1 MTRPADPKYE
11 TVLRETQRRV
21 PLQATDAD
29 IVAYHRGMRAIDH
42 RVDELT
48 RIEGVLSRAMR
59 KVKAKKVRLA
69 DERSRLGAASDR
81 DVVERLVTCEVVYD
95 ARQGGAIFVRQ
106 KGETTVIAG
115 SERPV
120 SADERAVIAALE
132 REPPGAEDEGLASK
146 LRLMEYAS
154 DAPPDDIKSQVDE
167 AIDASHLPPE
177 LQEALLALEEEDE
190 EPEPKASKPKKE
202 KAPKPAKAPSEKK
215 KGGKKKGAAAAPPP
229 APEAAAPASAADEN
243 AEPGP
248 AEIEPDECPKPPT
261 PRAPVAD
268 DTEPVSEE
276 DATAEPE
283 PTASE
288 AEEPADEAAADD
300 AETDSGA
307 GADASS
313 GDESDGAD
321 DADAEAGDPAGFT
334 GDDQPPPVEAS
345 GDGDVTD
352 DAAEGEP
359 AADPYPEAYDADGA
373 DEDEPPWE
381 DGSAPAA
388 AEAALPADDHV
399 PEYEDLTVVRD
410 GAGEPSPVAEPAA
423 AAPPPAPEAAPEPEP
438 TPPPAVVAAPA
449 PTEKKAPAKK
459 KKAGDAAA
467 PAPAD
472 GAAPI
477 GVAPSNGVVAHT
489 AANGAAAAPPPAPV
503 VTPTP
508 APAATPAASATPAR
522 TAENNFGLSPA
533 IAGKFGE
540 AVVQFLGK
548 EPLLASTAS
557 AALSKRFGTVV
568 TPNLEAALLPM
579 LNHLATQGTIQRRPA
594 GNDMI
599 FHIPE
604 HAGTVDGWYEKQRRA
619 NA

>member
-190 EPEPKASKPKKE
+190 EPEPKEKKAAKPKAE
-202 KAPKPAKAPSEKK
+202 KPAKAPAEPKAK
-215 KGGKKKGAAAAPPP
+215 GKQGGKKKGAATTP
-229 APEAAAPASAADEN
+229 APEVPTKPAPAPAADGDAPP

-248 AEIEPDECPKPPT
+248 AEMEPDEAPPR
-261 PRAPVAD
+261 PPVAPPARAA
-268 DTEPVSEE
+268 ESAAVSEE
-276 DATAEPE
+276 DATAEPPAAEDLADDASDADAAETGDSAAGGDVDEDGESEE
-283 PTASE
+283 PT
-288 AEEPADEAAADD
+288 EPADFVGDD
-300 AETDSGA
+300 QV
-307 GADASS
+307 
-313 GDESDGAD
+313 
-321 DADAEAGDPAGFT
+321 DAEAAG
-334 GDDQPPPVEAS
+334 
-345 GDGDVTD
+345 
-352 DAAEGEP
+352 AEGSP
-359 AADPYPEAYDADGA
+359 DAPPYPEAFDA
-373 DEDEPPWE
+373 DEDEHEEPWE
-381 DGSAPAA
+381 DGSAPPASAA
-388 AEAALPADDHV
+388 AEGDDHV
-399 PEYEDLTVVRD
+399 PEYEDLTVVRP
-410 GAGEPSPVAEPAA
+410 GAEEPLPIDEEPAA
-423 AAPPPAPEAAPEPEP
+423 AAPPPAPAPEPLPEP
-438 TPPPAVVAAPA
+438 APPPATPVAAPA
-449 PTEKKAPAKK
+449 PAATPEPPPPPAKAAARK
-459 KKAGDAAA
+459 KKGAGDAA
-467 PAPAD
+467 PAPA
-472 GAAPI
+472 P
-477 GVAPSNGVVAHT
+477 T
-489 AANGAAAAPPPAPV
+489 NGAAAAQAAPAPV
-503 VTPTP
+503 VTP
-508 APAATPAASATPAR
+508 APALAASAPPAEAR
-522 TAENNFGLSPA
+522 TAANHFGLSPA

-540 AVVQFLGK
+540 AVVQYLGK
-548 EPLLASTAS
+548 EPMLASTA
-557 AALSKRFGTVV
+557 AATVSKKLGTLL
-568 TPNLEAALLPM
+568 TDNMRDALVPM
-579 LNHLATQGTIQRRPA
+579 LNHLAAEGKIRRQPA
-594 GNDMI
+594 GSDMI
-599 FHIPE
+599 FFIPE
-604 HAGTVDGWYEKQRRA
+604 HAGNVETWFQKHQRA